1 MTTLNVAENVRTKLI
16 LPYLR
21 LAAEKEASD
30 LYFSAGAAVAMKVEG
45 TTMAVGR
52 SPLSADQ
59 ARELVF
65 SVLTDGQKVA
75 LKEKWEL
82 DFAIDLPDLGRFR
95 VNAFHQRG
103 KLSMCLR
110 RVPEKIPRLDDL
122 KLPETLKGLSMLKRG
137 LILMV
142 GATGSGK
149 STSLAAML
157 NHRNESEPGHILT
170 IEDPIEFVHPNK
182 QCIVNQREV
191 GIDTVSFE
199 MALHSALREAPD
211 VILVGEARSQETMQK
226 CLQLANIGHLAMATL
241 HATNCAQALQR
252 VINFFPEEARE
263 QVYMDLALGLKAI
276 ISQRLVRRKLGGRTA
291 AIEVMINTPFI
302 TDLIMS
308 KRIGEVREAMS
319 QSSDGGMLTFDDA
332 LLKLYR
338 SGEISMEEAL
348 STADSSPN
356 LQAKIAFGG

>member
-1 MTTLNVAENVRTKLI
+1 MATVDSTAVRTKLI

-21 LAAEKEASD
+21 LAVEKEASD
-30 LYFSAGAAVAMKVEG
+30 LFFSAGAAVAMKVEG

-52 SPLSADQ
+52 APLTADQ
-59 ARELVF
+59 AKELVW
-65 SVLTDGQKVA
+65 SVLTEPQRA
-75 LKEKWEL
+75 TLKEKWEL

-103 KLSMCLR
+103 KHAMCLR
-110 RVPEKIPRLDDL
+110 RVPERVPRLEDL
-122 KLPETLKGLSMLKRG
+122 RLPGGLKSLAMMGRG

-149 STSLAAML
+149 STSLAAMI

-191 GIDTVSFE
+191 GIDTASFE
-199 MALHSALREAPD
+199 QALHSALREAPD

-226 CLQLANIGHLAMATL
+226 CLQLANIGHLALATL
-241 HATNCAQALQR
+241 HATNCTQALQR
-252 VINFFPEEARE
+252 VINFFPEDARE
-263 QVYMDLALGLKAI
+263 QVYMDLAMGLRAI
-276 ISQRLVRRKLGGRTA
+276 ISQRLVRRKMGGRTA

-302 TDLIMS
+302 TDLIQS

-319 QSSDGGMLTFDDA
+319 QSSDAGMQTFDA
-332 LLKLYR
+332 SLLKLYR
-338 SGEISMEEAL
+338 TGDISMDEAL
-348 STADSSPN
+348 ASADSSPDR
-356 LQAKIAFGG
+356 KSVV

>member
-1 MTTLNVAENVRTKLI
+1 MATVADPVRTKLI

-21 LAAEKEASD
+21 LAVEKEASD
-30 LYFSAGAAVAMKVEG
+30 LFFSAGAAVAMKVEG
-45 TTMAVGR
+45 NTMAVGR
-52 SPLSADQ
+52 SPLSAEQ
-59 ARELVF
+59 AKELVH
-65 SVLTDGQKVA
+65 SVLSEHQRSVLRD
-75 LKEKWEL
+75 KWEL

-103 KLSMCLR
+103 KHAMCLR

-122 KLPETLKGLSMLKRG
+122 RLPEVLKSLAVQRRG

-149 STSLAAML
+149 STSLAAMV

-170 IEDPIEFVHPNK
+170 IEDPIEFLHPNK

-191 GIDTVSFE
+191 GIDTASFE
-199 MALHSALREAPD
+199 SALHSALREAPD
-211 VILVGEARSQETMQK
+211 VILVGECRSQETMQK
-226 CLQLANIGHLAMATL
+226 CLQLANIGHLALATL
-241 HATNCAQALQR
+241 HATNCSQALQR

-263 QVYMDLALGLKAI
+263 QVYMDLSLGLKAI
-276 ISQRLVRRKLGGRTA
+276 ISQRLVRRKMGGRTA

-308 KRIGEVREAMS
+308 KRIGEVREAMA
-319 QSSDGGMLTFDDA
+319 QSSDAGMQTFDDA

-338 SGEISMEEAL
+338 TGDISMDEAL
-348 STADSSPN
+348 SSADSSPN